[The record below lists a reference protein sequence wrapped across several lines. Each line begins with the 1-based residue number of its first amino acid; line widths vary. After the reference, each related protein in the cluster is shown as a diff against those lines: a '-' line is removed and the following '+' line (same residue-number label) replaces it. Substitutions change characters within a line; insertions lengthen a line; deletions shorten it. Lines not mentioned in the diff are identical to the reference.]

1 MDEIIGGIPMAVS
14 YDKLWVILNERKMM
28 KTDLIRAAKISTNA
42 MAKLGKNE
50 DVRVG
55 VLVKICETLG
65 CKLDDIV
72 DIV

>member
-1 MDEIIGGIPMAVS
+1 MDEIIGGKPMAVS

>member
-1 MDEIIGGIPMAVS
+1 MAVS

-50 DVRVG
+50 DVRIG

-65 CKLDDIV
+65 C
-72 DIV
+72 

>member
-1 MDEIIGGIPMAVS
+1 MDEIIGGKPMAVS

-28 KTDLIRAAKISTNA
+28 KTDLIRVAKISTNA

-50 DVRVG
+50 DVRIG